1 MSDFYSIDMFAPR
14 VSLGYLLRRVNKLS
28 VARVEAAFEG
38 NDITFTQWVVLALV
52 SHDIAT
58 TCTELSR
65 NMDHDKGALTRVI
78 DQLEERGLVER
89 RRDTDD
95 RRVSQLT
102 VTEKGRAVVTDL
114 ACRVVGVWNEILDD
128 FDSAE
133 VEQLIGTLGR
143 LLARLDPSDSQAG
156 AGA

>member
-1 MSDFYSIDMFAPR
+1 MDDFYSIDMFAPR

-28 VARVEAAFEG
+28 IARVEAAFDG

-52 SHDIAT
+52 TYDVAT

-89 RRDTDD
+89 RRDIGD

-102 VTEKGRAVVTDL
+102 ATATGRKIVADL
-114 ACRVVGVWNEILDD
+114 AQRVVDVWNDILCD
-128 FDSAE
+128 FDRE
-133 VEQLIGTLGR
+133 EITRLIETLTR
-143 LLARLDPSDSQAG
+143 LLARLDPSDPQAEQ
-156 AGA
+156 

>member
-1 MSDFYSIDMFAPR
+1 MADFYSIDMFAPR
-14 VSLGYLLRRVNKLS
+14 VSIGYLLRRVNKLS
-28 VARVEAAFEG
+28 IARVEAAFDG

-52 SHDIAT
+52 SFEIAT

-102 VTEKGRAVVTDL
+102 ATADGRKIVADL
-114 ACRVVGVWNEILDD
+114 ARRVVDVWNDILHD
-128 FDSAE
+128 FDRE
-133 VEQLIGTLGR
+133 EIERLIATLTK
-143 LLARLDPSDSQAG
+143 LLARLDPFDPQAEQ
-156 AGA
+156 

>member
-1 MSDFYSIDMFAPR
+1 MADFYSIDTFAPR

-28 VARVEAAFEG
+28 IVRVEAAFDG
-38 NDITFTQWVVLALV
+38 NDITFTQWIVLALV
-52 SHDIAT
+52 SFEIAT

-89 RRDTDD
+89 RRDAGD

-102 VTEKGRAVVTDL
+102 ATTEGRKIVADL
-114 ACRVVGVWNEILDD
+114 ARRVVNVWNDILEGFDREEI
-128 FDSAE
+128 E
-133 VEQLIGTLGR
+133 RLIGTLGK
-143 LLARLDPSDSQAG
+143 LLARLDPSDPQAEQ
-156 AGA
+156 